1 MIGGVGVKRFFLT
14 FFLSMIQGLNEQ
26 RGGYEEGRKGK
37 SWWICLE
44 FVLPVRLMLSVL
56 VA

>member
-1 MIGGVGVKRFFLT
+1 MSKG
-14 FFLSMIQGLNEQ
+14 
-26 RGGYEEGRKGK
+26 GGYEEGRKGK